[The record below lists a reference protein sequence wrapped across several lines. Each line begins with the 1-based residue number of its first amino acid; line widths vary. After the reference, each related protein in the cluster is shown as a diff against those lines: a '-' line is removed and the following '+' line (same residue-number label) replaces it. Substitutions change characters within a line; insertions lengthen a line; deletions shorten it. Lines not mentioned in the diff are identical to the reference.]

1 MNHPLTLAE
10 MQRIKRWHVAHR
22 DDHPLEY
29 QLWDLLLS
37 VWLMGWLG
45 WLPALALDE
54 LWVWPLCLL
63 AMAAPRLY
71 VAWRWHAHRLRR
83 LRCDWL
89 ADKS

>member
-10 MQRIKRWHVAHR
+10 MQRIKQWHVAHR

-37 VWLMGWLG
+37 LWLMGWLG

-54 LWVWPLCLL
+54 LWAWPLCLL

-71 VAWRWHAHRLRR
+71 VAWRRHAHRLHR